1 MDCNNIFSDVLHC
14 KPKTIL
20 DNRGFFRVNFNKK
33 DLENFDVKFENLQDN
48 LSFSKKRGTLRGLHF
63 QQKPFE
69 QTKIIFVLSGEIFDV
84 FVDLRKSSPTYGEY
98 HSLNLNNE
106 NGFLIIP
113 KGFAHGF
120 CTLKDDTSVMYKV
133 DNYYNKKSESGIIW
147 NDQKLSI
154 NWPVKEDNLII
165 SDKDMNLE
173 AFDNLQYE
181 IDNNE

>member
-20 DNRGFFRVNFNKK
+20 DNRGFFRENFNKK
-33 DLENFDVKFENLQDN
+33 DLEKFDVKFENLQDN

-69 QTKIIFVLSGEIFDV
+69 QTKIVFVLSGEIFDV

-133 DNYYNKKSESGIIW
+133 DNYYCKDYEFGIAY
-147 NDQKLSI
+147 NDSYLNIDWKI
-154 NWPVKEDNLII
+154 PVEDII
-165 SDKDMNLE
+165 VSDKDKKLDN
-173 AFDNLQYE
+173 FDNC
-181 IDNNE
+181 IKFK